1 MNERRIR
8 VLVVEDS
15 PTMRDLMVHLLAADA
30 RFTVVGT
37 AADGEEAVRAVERLR
52 PDVVTMDFH
61 LPKLDGLG
69 ATRRIMETVPTPI
82 VVVSSSAARDE
93 VAGTF
98 RALEAGA
105 LAIVDKPAQV
115 GGEAAKK
122 LIETVS
128 LMAEVKVVRRWP
140 RRTRAVAPPDA
151 APASPAVPP
160 PLAPRLVAIGAS
172 TGGPQVLQTIL
183 AGLPAA
189 FPLPIAIVQHIS
201 PGFTD
206 GFAEW
211 LGHSAAVPVRVA
223 RHGMPLA
230 AGCAYVAPEGAHLL
244 VAAEAGGGG
253 RLLLAAD
260 APQNGHQPSVSRLF
274 AAVADGFGAAAVGV
288 LLSGMG
294 RDGALELKRMHSCG
308 ATTLVQSP
316 ETSVVAGMPGEA
328 IKLGAASLVL
338 APEQIAETL
347 GRLARHG
354 GEPPVTVEESH
365 GGKI

>member
-1 MNERRIR
+1 MTERRIR

-15 PTMRDLMVHLLAADA
+15 PTMRDLMVHLLAGDA
-30 RFTVVGT
+30 RFEVVGT

-69 ATRRIMETVPTPI
+69 ATRRIMETRPTPI

-105 LAIVDKPAQV
+105 LAIVDKPALAA
-115 GGEAAKK
+115 GEVAKK
-122 LIETVS
+122 LLETVR

-140 RRTRAVAPPDA
+140 QRAHPAAAPAA
-151 APASPAVPP
+151 APASTA
-160 PLAPRLVAIGAS
+160 APRLVAIGAS
-172 TGGPQVLQTIL
+172 TGGPQVLQAIL

-223 RHGMPLA
+223 SHGMPLA

-244 VAAEAGGGG
+244 VAADASGGGT
-253 RLLLAAD
+253 LLLAAD
-260 APQNGHQPSVSRLF
+260 APQNGHRPSVSRLF

-294 RDGALELKRMHSCG
+294 RDGAAELKRMHGRG
-308 ATTLVQSP
+308 ATTIVQSP
-316 ETSVVAGMPGEA
+316 ETSVVPGMPGEA

-347 GRLARHG
+347 GRLARRSS
-354 GEPPVTVEESH
+354 ESPVTVGESH
-365 GGKI
+365 DGKI